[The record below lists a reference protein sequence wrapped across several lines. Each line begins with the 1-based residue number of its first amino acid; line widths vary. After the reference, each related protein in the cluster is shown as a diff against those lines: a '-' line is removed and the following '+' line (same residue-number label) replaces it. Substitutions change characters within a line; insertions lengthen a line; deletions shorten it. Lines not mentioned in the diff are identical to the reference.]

1 MSKNRPAG
9 LPDFDK
15 PPLAEVALSLQF
27 APLAGL
33 TTAHIGLLWRKYRSR
48 LPLIEEHP
56 PLDPV
61 LESFDPP
68 KPPHVDIVFGN
79 KPPVP
84 RVWFL
89 SEAKTEL
96 VQIQQDRFIHNWRK
110 AGEDAAYPRYEK
122 IRDQFQEEV
131 RAFSDFLDEEQLGE
145 LSISQCEITYVN
157 HVAFEGDE
165 VGFGNVENL
174 IANWRPLRDSA
185 FLPTPEELLLSW
197 RYRMSEDTGRLHVMV
212 RPAWDANKRR
222 FWTLNLMARGG
233 PKRDGIEGAFAFF
246 DMGREW
252 IVRGFADLTTES
264 MHRNWERVDA
274 STG

>member
-1 MSKNRPAG
+1 M
-9 LPDFDK
+9 
-15 PPLAEVALSLQF
+15 
-27 APLAGL
+27 
-33 TTAHIGLLWRKYRSR
+33 WR
-48 LPLIEEHP
+48 
-56 PLDPV
+56 
-61 LESFDPP
+61 
-68 KPPHVDIVFGN
+68 
-79 KPPVP
+79 
-84 RVWFL
+84 
-89 SEAKTEL
+89 
-96 VQIQQDRFIHNWRK
+96 
-110 AGEDAAYPRYEK
+110 
-122 IRDQFQEEV
+122 
-131 RAFSDFLDEEQLGE
+131 
-145 LSISQCEITYVN
+145 
-157 HVAFEGDE
+157 FEGDE

-222 FWTLNLMARGG
+222 FLDAESDGARRG
-233 PKRDGIEGAFAFF
+233 REGTESKARFAFF